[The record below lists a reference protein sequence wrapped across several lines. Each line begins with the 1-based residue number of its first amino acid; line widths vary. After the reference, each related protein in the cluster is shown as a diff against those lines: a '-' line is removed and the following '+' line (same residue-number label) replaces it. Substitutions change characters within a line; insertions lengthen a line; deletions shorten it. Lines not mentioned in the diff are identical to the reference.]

1 MRGKRTGPPRPRHS
15 PRAAPC
21 NGSAALLEPR
31 RFSSVVISDRS
42 QPASY
47 AAIAGA
53 NDTTVDFHQPL
64 SKAYLGL
71 FELGCDAAGAG
82 AGARACSVLVMYDK
96 LGNGNLPPP
105 GPAGQY
111 DQVFTMEAVITAPFG

>member
-1 MRGKRTGPPRPRHS
+1 MRWGGFRNLAAAHNGGLPPT
-15 PRAAPC
+15 AP
-21 NGSAALLEPR
+21 EED
-31 RFSSVVISDRS
+31 RF
-42 QPASY
+42 PASY